1 MANWVKNLL
10 GKQPAGSE
18 NANMSENAR
27 IMNYRV
33 LGKCG
38 LRVSELCLGT
48 MTFGTDWGWGADKAT
63 SKQIFDAFVQA
74 GGNFFDTANRYTNGT
89 SEQWLGEF
97 IKPDRHRHVVGTK
110 YSLKDRAGDL
120 NFSGNHRKNMVRSV
134 EESLKRLDTDF
145 IDLLWLHSWDFTT
158 SAEEV
163 LRALDDLVHTGK
175 VLHLGISNAPAW
187 VISQANTLADWKGL
201 NKFVAIQV
209 EYSLIQ
215 RAPERDLIPMAEELG
230 ISVTAWGGLGNG
242 VLTGKY
248 LDGQTGR
255 LRENSPRFSEKNNR
269 IASALK
275 AIAEELNLAPSQ
287 IALAWIMQRRS
298 PVIPV
303 LGIRSETQLIDNL
316 GSIQVR
322 LSEDVVKRLDEVSSI
337 ELGYPHDLLAS
348 AGSQT
353 DLYAGLYNHLVF

>member
-1 MANWVKNLL
+1 
-10 GKQPAGSE
+10 
-18 NANMSENAR
+18 
-27 IMNYRV
+27 MNYRV

-38 LRVSELCLGT
+38 LRVSEVCLGT
-48 MTFGTDWGWGADKAT
+48 MTFGTEWGWGADKAT
-63 SKQIFDAFVQA
+63 SKQIFDAFVNA

-97 IKPDRHRHVVGTK
+97 IKPDRHSHVVGTK
-110 YSLKDRAGDL
+110 YSLKDRVGDL
-120 NFSGNHRKNMVRSV
+120 NFSGNHRKNMNRSV

-145 IDLLWLHSWDFTT
+145 IDILWLHSWDFTT
-158 SAEEV
+158 SPEEV
-163 LRALDDLVHTGK
+163 LRGMDDLVRSGK

-215 RAPERDLIPMAEELG
+215 RAPERDLLPMAEELG

-242 VLTGKY
+242 VLTAKY

-255 LRENSPRFSEKNNR
+255 LRENSPRFSERNIR
-269 IASALK
+269 IATELK
-275 AIAEELNLAPSQ
+275 VLSQELNVPPSQ
-287 IALAWIMQRRS
+287 IALAWIMQQRS

-303 LGIRSETQLIDNL
+303 LGIRNEGQLADNL
-316 GSIQVR
+316 GSLQIV
-322 LSEDVVKRLDEVSSI
+322 LSEDTLNRLHNVSSI
-337 ELGYPHDLLAS
+337 ELGYPHDLL
-348 AGSQT
+348 GSTGSHT
-353 DLYAGLYNHLVF
+353 DLYAGLYNNLSF